1 MGATWTSAT
10 AEGTARTIARKI
22 AIPRMARAETLPSNE
37 RSPGILNRDC
47 HRVRLQRRLVEH
59 RRIPT
64 EGLRRIDA
72 HLRGEAI
79 SSARIDRGAADV
91 MQHDESA
98 IRLEPSCDGPF
109 HIAVVEYVDVFVHD
123 DDPLHRR
130 VGPEGGHD
138 RVLPVSLMLFADRDD
153 PVEPG
158 ASSLRQTDC
167 ADVGDRAGDGLE
179 DHGFS

>member
-1 MGATWTSAT
+1 MSRTRMRATPVVWVGAGDRAVGLLRRYGGPVPP
-10 AEGTARTIARKI
+10 EGF
-22 AIPRMARAETLPSNE
+22 
-37 RSPGILNRDC
+37 
-47 HRVRLQRRLVEH
+47 
-59 RRIPT
+59 
-64 EGLRRIDA
+64 RRIDA
-72 HLRGEAI
+72 HLRGEAV

-138 RVLPVSLMLFADRDD
+138 RVLPVSL
-153 PVEPG
+153 
-158 ASSLRQTDC
+158 
-167 ADVGDRAGDGLE
+167 
-179 DHGFS
+179 